1 MHTHRMKN
9 QGSRLFPPVLY
20 SVLLLHHTPYDPL
33 KEQDKQCYSLT
44 AVSQH
49 LCALP
54 EVGVSMLQV
63 GQKDSPCRRSHR
75 GKNNPNGLLGSARAL
90 DKNLQVH
97 PDDSLR
103 RKAL

>member
-9 QGSRLFPPVLY
+9 QGSRLFPPAC
-20 SVLLLHHTPYDPL
+20 TPYYCSITLPMTHL
-33 KEQDKQCYSLT
+33 REQDKQCYSVT

-49 LCALP
+49 LCALQ

-75 GKNNPNGLLGSARAL
+75 GKNNPNCLLGSARAL